1 MKKLLVLLITKSCQG
16 VANTTISAI
25 GYGIFAQINDL
36 YPLFFSVQGKRRKLK
51 NNLDHCKMN

>member
-51 NNLDHCKMN
+51 NNLDL